1 MKKFLSICLVAL
13 CSVSAMYAQNANSE
27 SNVECGKEVTVKAT
41 ANNGY
46 HHFVKWEIQNT
57 NGSSSNV
64 LLTVHKNG
72 NFTYDP
78 NNNSSNHN
86 YGATVSPGV
95 DNGKETNT
103 LSLELD
109 GTLIGDANLGTV
121 TFEAFFAE
129 DSYTI
134 NGTTEGGGTVEF
146 NHNGTTNSTVTG
158 TTTGA
163 NSVTLTAHP
172 DNCSVF
178 VGWKKD
184 GADNLIPGATEL
196 TFTVNPEES
205 WADGSEHTY
214 TAVFETKKININAKS
229 NDTNMGTVTLTIAD
243 PAPATPQQ

>member
-13 CSVSAMYAQNANSE
+13 CSVSAMYAQESQ

-46 HHFVKWEIQNT
+46 HHFVKWEIQNS
-57 NGSSSNV
+57 NSSNV
-64 LLTVHKNG
+64 LLTVKKDG
-72 NFTYDP
+72 TYEYDP
-78 NNNSSNHN
+78 TNNSSNHN

-103 LSLELD
+103 LSLEID

-134 NGTTEGGGTVEF
+134 TGTTNGGGSVEF

-158 TTTGA
+158 TTTGD

-172 DNCSVF
+172 DDCSTF
-178 VGWKKD
+178 IGWKD
-184 GADNLIPGATEL
+184 GDNFIPGATEL
-196 TFTVNPEES
+196 DLTVNPEES
-205 WADGSEHTY
+205 WTDGSEHTY

-229 NDTNMGTVTLTIAD
+229 HDTNMGTVTLTIAD
-243 PAPATPQQ
+243 PAPAAPQQ